1 MPNDQLLGN
10 LHGKKP
16 RSTEVKQ
23 RDPDCTAS
31 QWVELAAKPCRTDP
45 LSLPQDP
52 SFLALSLP
60 QPLASPARNGALP
73 GVPARPPAAWAWPP
87 ECPIRTASAAWRPS
101 AACAYWGPAHPPG
114 ATAQGAEPFRARLR
128 METLCQPLC
137 RQSGLQATVRLGSAI
152 QALKDKRIPKPAGPS
167 GP

>member
-1 MPNDQLLGN
+1 MG
-10 LHGKKP
+10 
-16 RSTEVKQ
+16 
-23 RDPDCTAS
+23 RDRGPERLSNVTQIAPQASGWIWLPDLA
-31 QWVELAAKPCRTDP
+31 ELTP

-60 QPLASPARNGALP
+60 QPLASPARNGAPP

-101 AACAYWGPAHPPG
+101 AACACWGPAHPPG
-114 ATAQGAEPFRARLR
+114 ASAQGEEAFRARLR
-128 METLCQPLC
+128 METRCQPLG

-152 QALKDKRIPKPAGPS
+152 RALEDKRVAKPAGPS

>member
-1 MPNDQLLGN
+1 MCPCAARTCGSPA
-10 LHGKKP
+10 GTVRTP
-16 RSTEVKQ
+16 GGWRS
-23 RDPDCTAS
+23 RAS
-31 QWVELAAKPCRTDP
+31 AA
-45 LSLPQDP
+45 LSGCATREEGWESSPSQPKDP
-52 SFLALSLP
+52 SFLALSPL
-60 QPLASPARNGALP
+60 QPLASPARNGAPP

-87 ECPIRTASAAWRPS
+87 ECPIRTVSAAWKPS

-128 METLCQPLC
+128 MEALCQPLG

-152 QALKDKRIPKPAGPS
+152 RALEDKRVPRPAGPS